1 MSVLYATLFAISQ
14 VWSLGQ
20 ILADPAPLALEST
33 VLQSMIF
40 DGYATDRTQCGT
52 AGRGLGTVS
61 TLSSMIVATSGRP
74 LTTLAR
80 SGREKRDPE

>member
-1 MSVLYATLFAISQ
+1 MRP
-14 VWSLGQ
+14 LGQ
-20 ILADPAPLALEST
+20 ALEST
-33 VLQSMIF
+33 VRRCFVTF
-40 DGYATDRTQCGT
+40 DGCVKEHGGT

-80 SGREKRDPE
+80 SAREK